1 MIVALPPQVFFT
13 PIHLNILI
21 KEGDL
26 DYTLKFIVGERNGFN
41 RLGDLSVESAM
52 GIDGNK
58 GGNRALA
65 GPGDVA
71 PGQFSKEPETNNW
84 ETRAEFQFQRDW
96 TSEKGGTSKKN
107 GRRAVEIWVR
117 LQGAVVGWFLAGQQ
131 PALFHLNCS
140 ERPEEPSHKGEI
152 LSLVWARSKA
162 DLSISLKHLHA
173 GEGN

>member
-65 GPGDVA
+65 GAGDVA
-71 PGQFSKEPETNNW
+71 PGQFSKEPETNN
-84 ETRAEFQFQRDW
+84 
-96 TSEKGGTSKKN
+96 
-107 GRRAVEIWVR
+107 
-117 LQGAVVGWFLAGQQ
+117 
-131 PALFHLNCS
+131 
-140 ERPEEPSHKGEI
+140 
-152 LSLVWARSKA
+152 
-162 DLSISLKHLHA
+162 
-173 GEGN
+173 